1 MKHFELTSMLECPGD
16 AIPSVSMPGEADRLH
31 ELQST
36 LGYLFSDLD
45 QLLQALTHTSFGHE
59 HFQVRSRSSRDNERL
74 EFLGDAILSLV
85 VSDLLLEN
93 FPSANEGQ
101 LSKMRAAI
109 VNERSLSRLAQSIQ
123 LEKFIR
129 LGKGELQTRGR
140 EKPSIISSTLEA
152 LIGAVYLDGGFGAA
166 RSVLTQLLAPIFSD
180 PQSGIQLLNNHD
192 FKTQLQE
199 LAQSKFRVTPI
210 YELLQAQGPDHAK
223 IFEVEVCLGTH
234 RISRATGT
242 SKKAAEQAAAQ
253 AALLALAGRN
263 SLKDEPGP
271 AGPTRDL
278 S

>member
-1 MKHFELTSMLECPGD
+1 MLGRSGGALPLTSPL
-16 AIPSVSMPGEADRLH
+16 GEAERLR

-36 LGYLFSDLD
+36 LGYFFSDHGL
-45 QLLQALTHTSFGHE
+45 LLQALTHTSFGHE
-59 HFQVRSRSSRDNERL
+59 HLQVRPRSSRDNERL
-74 EFLGDAILSLV
+74 EFLGDAILGLV

-93 FPSANEGQ
+93 FPNSSEGP

-109 VNERSLSRLAQSIQ
+109 VNEKSLSRLAQSIQ

-152 LIGAVYLDGGFGAA
+152 LIGAVYLDGGFESA
-166 RSVLTQLLAPIFSD
+166 RPVLIRLLAPIFSD
-180 PQSGIQLLNNHD
+180 PQSGIQWLNTHD

-199 LAQSKFRVTPI
+199 LTQSKFRVTPV

-223 IFEVEVCLGTH
+223 TFEVEVCLGAY

-242 SKKAAEQAAAQ
+242 SKKVAEQAAAQ
-253 AALLALAGRN
+253 VALEALAGRN
-263 SLKDEPGP
+263 SLKDEPVP
-271 AGPTRDL
+271 LEATLESHLR
-278 S
+278 SKKI

>member
-1 MKHFELTSMLECPGD
+1 VLGRSGD
-16 AIPSVSMPGEADRLH
+16 ALPVESVLGEADRLR

-36 LGYLFSDLD
+36 LGYLFSDLGL
-45 QLLQALTHTSFGHE
+45 LLQALTHTSFGHE
-59 HFQVRSRSSRDNERL
+59 HLQVRPRSSRDNERL
-74 EFLGDAILSLV
+74 EFLGDAILGLV

-93 FPSANEGQ
+93 FPNANEGQ

-166 RSVLTQLLAPIFSD
+166 RPVLMRLLAPIFSD
-180 PQSGIQLLNNHD
+180 PQSGIQWLNTHD

-242 SKKAAEQAAAQ
+242 SKKVAEQAAAQ

-263 SLKDEPGP
+263 SLKDEPGS
-271 AGPTRDL
+271 AGPTRDPQL
-278 S
+278 RSKEI